1 MELTLTFNIEDI
13 KKDLSDDGDFDM
25 SDFWNAHSIN
35 WEDSENP
42 TTNELKDSIKSEI
55 ECWLEDL
62 GLRFGMKEGGNSQ
75 QAQIE
80 KLKEKFA
87 LSVTDWTDKE
97 LKQIIKQSTKRELLM
112 SLIQWKHLAKTYA
125 DNQNID
131 LI

>member
-62 GLRFGMKEGGNSQ
+62 GLCFNMKEVDIEDISGNSQ

-80 KLKEKFA
+80 KLKDVLWEFIKDKDITQIEKR
-87 LSVTDWTDKE
+87 LTGKD
-97 LKQIIKQSTKRELLM
+97 
-112 SLIQWKHLAKTYA
+112 
-125 DNQNID
+125 
-131 LI
+131 

>member
-1 MELTLTFNIEDI
+1 MELTLTFDIEDI

-62 GLRFGMKEGGNSQ
+62 GLRFGMKEITKLYRNPKIQLADVLWEFINEKDIDAIQ
-75 QAQIE
+75 QR
-80 KLKEKFA
+80 LKEVK
-87 LSVTDWTDKE
+87 
-97 LKQIIKQSTKRELLM
+97 
-112 SLIQWKHLAKTYA
+112 
-125 DNQNID
+125 
-131 LI
+131 

>member
-1 MELTLTFNIEDI
+1 MRRRKKMELTLTFDIKDI
-13 KKDLSDDGDFDM
+13 KKDLSNDGDFDM
-25 SDFWNAHSIN
+25 SDFWNAHSFN

-80 KLKEKFA
+80 KLKDVLWEFIK
-87 LSVTDWTDKE
+87 DKDIT
-97 LKQIIKQSTKRELLM
+97 QIEERLTGK
-112 SLIQWKHLAKTYA
+112 
-125 DNQNID
+125 D
-131 LI
+131 